1 MPGSPGSVPRPRIRL
16 LPDTL
21 VDQIAAGE
29 VVERPA
35 SVVKELVE
43 NALDAGARRL
53 RVELRD
59 GGTRQIVVADDGSGM
74 SPDEARLALK
84 RHATS
89 KLASAQD
96 LQRIA
101 SFGFR
106 GEALPA
112 IASVSRLRL
121 LTRARGAATG
131 FELRVEAGQ
140 IVAEREAGAPEGTR
154 IEVADLFA
162 AVPARRKFL
171 KSPVTEWGHV
181 ADWLARVAL
190 VRPDV
195 HFDLQRDER
204 PAFAWPATDDPLV
217 RVAAVLSEDEA
228 AAMVAV
234 QGGVGR
240 IAVRGFASRPDWQR
254 ASADGIQLFVNGRPV
269 RDRLLRHAVLEAY
282 RDVLPRGR
290 FPSVVL
296 FVELPLEAVDV
307 NVHPAKWEVRFAE
320 PRDAHHAV
328 SRALRAALAT
338 RTWLGTAPGAQASD
352 RASRE
357 PGETGATRGPEWATG
372 GLPETQAARGPGWA
386 QGRATPDRVAE
397 APGGAS
403 DWVFAGS
410 GRSAQATLLPLDGGP
425 ATGVASAPRFA
436 DCRRLGQLL
445 ATYLLLETKDGLVLV
460 DQHAAHE
467 RVLYERLRADWLQG
481 GVPRQVLLAPLALE
495 LAPAACAALAAG
507 IDAIRDL
514 GFELEP
520 FGDAAFLVRAVPALL
535 AGRDPA
541 PLVRALAD
549 ELRDADGAADLASA
563 ARTRLVAALD
573 QICATLACHAARTQ
587 GERLDEREQQALL
600 EALDAIPWAPTCPH
614 GRPVALPISLS
625 EIERRFGRR

>member
-1 MPGSPGSVPRPRIRL
+1 VETSDPTDSFRPPARPAIRL

-53 RVELRD
+53 RIELRD
-59 GGTRQIVVADDGSGM
+59 GGARQIVVADDGWGM
-74 SPDEARLALK
+74 SPDEARLALQ

-89 KLASAQD
+89 KLASADD

-121 LTRARGAATG
+121 LTRPRGAATG
-131 FELRVEAGQ
+131 FEIRLDAGQ

-171 KSPVTEWGHV
+171 KSAVTEWGHV
-181 ADWLARVAL
+181 VDWLARAAL
-190 VRPDV
+190 ARPDV
-195 HFDLQRDER
+195 HFDLQRDDR
-204 PAFAWPATDDPLV
+204 PALSWPATDDPLD

-234 QGGVGR
+234 RGGVGR
-240 IAVRGFASRPDWQR
+240 VAVRGFASRPDWHR

-269 RDRLLRHAVLEAY
+269 RDRLLRHAVLDAY

-296 FVELPLEAVDV
+296 FVDLPLEAVDV

-320 PRDAHHAV
+320 PRDAHQAV
-328 SRALRAALAT
+328 SRALRDALAT
-338 RTWLGTAPGAQASD
+338 RSWLGAAPGAASEGD
-352 RASRE
+352 ASWV
-357 PGETGATRGPEWATG
+357 P
-372 GLPETQAARGPGWA
+372 
-386 QGRATPDRVAE
+386 GRATHGDEGWVQGGAAPDRVAE
-397 APGGAS
+397 TPTGAS
-403 DWVFAGS
+403 DWVFARP
-410 GRSAQATLLPLDGGP
+410 GRDAQAALLPLDGGR
-425 ATGVASAPRFA
+425 AEGAAGEIAPRFSG
-436 DCRRLGQLL
+436 CRRLGQLL
-445 ATYLLLETKDGLVLV
+445 ATYLVLETKDGLVLV

-467 RVLYERLRADWLQG
+467 RVLYERLRAGWLAG
-481 GVPRQVLLAPLALE
+481 GVPRQALLAPLALE
-495 LAPAACAALAAG
+495 LEAAACAAVAARSDALLA
-507 IDAIRDL
+507 L

-520 FGDAAFLVRAVPALL
+520 FGEAALLVRALPALL
-535 AGRDPA
+535 AGRDPG

-549 ELRDADGAADLASA
+549 ELRAADDAADLTGA
-563 ARTRLVAALD
+563 ARTRLLAALD
-573 QICATLACHAARTQ
+573 HVFATLACHAARTQ
-587 GERLDEREQQALL
+587 GERLDEREQEALL
-600 EALDAIPWAPTCPH
+600 AALDEIPWAPTCPH
-614 GRPVALPISLS
+614 GRPVAVPLSLM